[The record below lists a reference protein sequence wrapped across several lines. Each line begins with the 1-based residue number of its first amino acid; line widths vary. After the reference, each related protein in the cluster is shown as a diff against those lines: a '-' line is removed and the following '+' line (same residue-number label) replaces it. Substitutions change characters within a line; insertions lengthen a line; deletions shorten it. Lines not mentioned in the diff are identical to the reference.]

1 MICFYG
7 GQCCDFIIDLN
18 VHMQLYL
25 QVHGEV
31 TDPNVD
37 VFDREKVFIDTV
49 LQPLIQRL
57 PQLKVVM
64 EHITTMD
71 AVRFVESCNDGMLNH
86 FYGIFLSFTFLAI
99 I

>member
-1 MICFYG
+1 
-7 GQCCDFIIDLN
+7 
-18 VHMQLYL
+18 LYS

-37 VFDREKVFIDTV
+37 VFDREKVFIDTI

-64 EHITTMD
+64 EHITTME
-71 AVRFVESCNDGMLNH
+71 AVRFVESCSHGMLAH
-86 FYGIFLSFTFLAI
+86 SHELILLFLP
-99 I
+99 